1 MSCCIMMINL
11 EVRLADTP
19 GALVELIQPIS
30 NNGGNIFGILHHHD
44 KIINNL
50 IPVSVS
56 FELSDKIK
64 EISLKNIQKE
74 LSYKNIQIDKVTIGK
89 DERNL
94 TVILTGHVFDTDV
107 TNTIKRLAKKDIKVS
122 ELQAKFTEVSE
133 VSNVKLKVIF
143 PESMTMEESIKELE
157 IICKEK
163 NLFLLRT

>member
-1 MSCCIMMINL
+1 MMINL
-11 EVRLADTP
+11 EVRLEDTP

-30 NNGGNIFGILHHHD
+30 NNGGNIFGVLHHHD

-56 FELSDKIK
+56 FELSEELKD
-64 EISLKNIQKE
+64 ISLKNIEKE
-74 LSYKNIQIDKVTIGK
+74 LSDKNIQIDKVIIEK
-89 DERNL
+89 DVRNL

-107 TNTIKRLAKKDIKVS
+107 TDTIKRLAKKDIKVI

-133 VSNVKLKVIF
+133 VSNVKLKITF
-143 PESMTMEESIKELE
+143 PESISKEESIKELE
-157 IICKEK
+157 TICEEK

>member
-1 MSCCIMMINL
+1 MMINL

>member
-1 MSCCIMMINL
+1 MMINL

-19 GALVELIQPIS
+19 GNLVELIQPIS

-56 FELSDKIK
+56 FELSEEIK

-74 LSYKNIQIDKVTIGK
+74 LSDKNIQIDKVTIGK

-107 TNTIKRLAKKDIKVS
+107 TDTIKRLAKKDIKVS
-122 ELQAKFTEVSE
+122 ELQAKFTEISE
-133 VSNVKLKVIF
+133 VSNVKLKIIF
-143 PESMTMEESIKELE
+143 PESITREESIIELE
-157 IICKEK
+157 KICKEK

>member
-1 MSCCIMMINL
+1 MMINL

-30 NNGGNIFGILHHHD
+30 KNGGNIFGILHHHD
-44 KIINNL
+44 KIINNF

-56 FELSDKIK
+56 FELSEELKD
-64 EISLKNIQKE
+64 ISLKNIEKE
-74 LSYKNIQIDKVTIGK
+74 LNDKNIQIDKVIIGK

-107 TNTIKRLAKKDIKVS
+107 TDTIKRLAKKDIKVS

-133 VSNVKLKVIF
+133 VSNVKLKIIF
-143 PESMTMEESIKELE
+143 PESITKKESIKELE
-157 IICKEK
+157 AICKEK

>member
-1 MSCCIMMINL
+1 MMINL
-11 EVRLADTP
+11 EVRLTDTP
-19 GALVELIQPIS
+19 GNLVELIQPIS

-56 FELSDKIK
+56 FELNEEIK
-64 EISLKNIQKE
+64 EISLKKIQKE
-74 LSYKNIQIDKVTIGK
+74 LSDKNIQIDKVTIGK

-107 TNTIKRLAKKDIKVS
+107 TDTIKRLAKKDIKVS

-133 VSNVKLKVIF
+133 VSNVKLKIIF
-143 PESMTMEESIKELE
+143 PESITREESIIELE
-157 IICKEK
+157 KICKEK

>member
-1 MSCCIMMINL
+1 MICCIMMINL

-30 NNGGNIFGILHHHD
+30 KNGGNIFGILHHHD

-56 FELSDKIK
+56 FELSEEVKD
-64 EISLKNIQKE
+64 ISLKNIEKE
-74 LSYKNIQIDKVTIGK
+74 LSDKNIQIDKVIIGK

-107 TNTIKRLAKKDIKVS
+107 TDTIKRLAKKEIKVS

-133 VSNVKLKVIF
+133 VSNVKLKIIF
-143 PESMTMEESIKELE
+143 PESISKEESIEELE
-157 IICKEK
+157 AICKEK

>member
-1 MSCCIMMINL
+1 MMINL

-56 FELSDKIK
+56 FELNEEIK

-74 LSYKNIQIDKVTIGK
+74 LSDKNIQIDKVTIGK

-94 TVILTGHVFDTDV
+94 TVILTGYVFDTDV
-107 TNTIKRLAKKDIKVS
+107 TDTIKRLAKKDIKVS
-122 ELQAKFTEVSE
+122 ELQAKFTEISE
-133 VSNVKLKVIF
+133 VSNVKLKIIF
-143 PESMTMEESIKELE
+143 PESITREESIIELE
-157 IICKEK
+157 KICKEK

>member
-1 MSCCIMMINL
+1 MMINL

-19 GALVELIQPIS
+19 GTLVDLIQPIS

-56 FELSDKIK
+56 FELSEELKD
-64 EISLKNIQKE
+64 ISLKNIENE
-74 LSYKNIQIDKVTIGK
+74 LTDKNIQIDKVIIGK

-94 TVILTGHVFDTDV
+94 TIILTGHVFDTDI
-107 TNTIKRLAKKDIKVS
+107 TDTIKRLAKKDIKVS

-133 VSNVKLKVIF
+133 VSNVKLKILF
-143 PESMTMEESIKELE
+143 PESMSKEESIKELE
-157 IICKEK
+157 AICEEK

>member
-1 MSCCIMMINL
+1 MICCIMMINL
-11 EVRLADTP
+11 EVRLTDTP
-19 GALVELIQPIS
+19 GNLVELIQPIS

-56 FELSDKIK
+56 FELNEEIK
-64 EISLKNIQKE
+64 EISLKKIQKE
-74 LSYKNIQIDKVTIGK
+74 LSDKNIQIDKVTIGK

-107 TNTIKRLAKKDIKVS
+107 TDTIKRLAKKDIKVS

-133 VSNVKLKVIF
+133 VSNVKLKIIF
-143 PESMTMEESIKELE
+143 PESITREESIIELE
-157 IICKEK
+157 KICKEK

>member
-1 MSCCIMMINL
+1 MMINL

-19 GALVELIQPIS
+19 GALVELIKPIS
-30 NNGGNIFGILHHHD
+30 KNGGNIFGILHHHD

-56 FELSDKIK
+56 FELSEELKD
-64 EISLKNIQKE
+64 ISLKNIEKE
-74 LSYKNIQIDKVTIGK
+74 LTDKNIQIDKVIIGK

-107 TNTIKRLAKKDIKVS
+107 TDTIKRLAKKDIKVS

-133 VSNVKLKVIF
+133 VSNVKLKILF
-143 PESMTMEESIKELE
+143 PELMSREDSIKELE
-157 IICKEK
+157 AICKEK

>member
-1 MSCCIMMINL
+1 MMINL

-30 NNGGNIFGILHHHD
+30 KNGGNIFGILHHHD

-56 FELSDKIK
+56 FELSEEVKD
-64 EISLKNIQKE
+64 ISLKNIEKE
-74 LSYKNIQIDKVTIGK
+74 LSDKNIQIDKVIIGK

-107 TNTIKRLAKKDIKVS
+107 TDTIKRLAKKEIKVS

-133 VSNVKLKVIF
+133 VSNVKLKIIF
-143 PESMTMEESIKELE
+143 PESISKEESIEELE
-157 IICKEK
+157 AICKEK